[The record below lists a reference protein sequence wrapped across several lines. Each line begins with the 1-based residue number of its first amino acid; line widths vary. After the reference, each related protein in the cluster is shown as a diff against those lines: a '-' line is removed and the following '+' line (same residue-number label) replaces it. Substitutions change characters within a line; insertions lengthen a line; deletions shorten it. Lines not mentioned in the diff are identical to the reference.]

1 MKPGNLDRDF
11 GLVAFDHLQH
21 PQSPPRS
28 ATFSFT
34 VDSNFMAVSS
44 PLVFGSK
51 CGWTD
56 VPLDNPGF
64 LISLSPVTK
73 PTEQQFTL
81 RLGLDCSFDMKM

>member
-1 MKPGNLDRDF
+1 
-11 GLVAFDHLQH
+11 
-21 PQSPPRS
+21 
-28 ATFSFT
+28 
-34 VDSNFMAVSS
+34 MAVSS